1 MKRRT
6 ANAIANSQHGKK
18 AEVRKWMLYYDRQ
31 ETFEHALRTKYQI
44 EHDWMYKDNRES
56 VKGLQRIEE
65 FLLEATKHGIK

>member
-6 ANAIANSQHGKK
+6 ANAVANSRRGKK

-31 ETFEHALRTKYQI
+31 EVFQHKVKTEQHML
-44 EHDWMYKDNRES
+44 HDWMRKNNRES

-65 FLLEATKHGIK
+65 LLHAAVAK